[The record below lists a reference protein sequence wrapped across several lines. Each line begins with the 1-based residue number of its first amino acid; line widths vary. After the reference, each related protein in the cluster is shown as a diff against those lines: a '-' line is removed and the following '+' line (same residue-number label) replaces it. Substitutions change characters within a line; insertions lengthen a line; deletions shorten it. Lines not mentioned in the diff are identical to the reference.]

1 MIHNLLRFDP
11 NLRLGS
17 RSWDD
22 IKSHAFF
29 NGFDWNLLSEQKM
42 VSPIKDIISKYP
54 TQLKE
59 YKPELYDIKKTGQR
73 PNIEGWSYY
82 GKYAK

>member
-1 MIHNLLRFDP
+1 
-11 NLRLGS
+11 
-17 RSWDD
+17 
-22 IKSHAFF
+22 
-29 NGFDWNLLSEQKM
+29 M
-42 VSPIKDIISKYP
+42 VSPIKDIVSKYP

-82 GKYAK
+82 GKYAKWFVHNITANKPPSTYLGNIFNTIFVRIIWPFY

>member
-1 MIHNLLRFDP
+1 
-11 NLRLGS
+11 
-17 RSWDD
+17 
-22 IKSHAFF
+22 
-29 NGFDWNLLSEQKM
+29 M
-42 VSPIKDIISKYP
+42 VSPIKDIVSKYP